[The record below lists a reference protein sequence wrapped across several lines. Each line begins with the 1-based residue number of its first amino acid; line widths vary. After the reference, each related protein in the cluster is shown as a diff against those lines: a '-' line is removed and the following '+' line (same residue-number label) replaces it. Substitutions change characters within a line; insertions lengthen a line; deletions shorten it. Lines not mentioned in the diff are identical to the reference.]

1 MRRGKFKP
9 SAVVKRPQVVVKM
22 QQPSVDSPI
31 AERMANSEGLEMLAV
46 MKTFQHNFG
55 ARLLWFK
62 DGEGELG
69 KRPGWCE

>member
-1 MRRGKFKP
+1 MGRGKVKP

-22 QQPSVDSPI
+22 QLPSVDSPI

-46 MKTFQHNFG
+46 MKTLQHNFG

-62 DGEGELG
+62 DREGELG
-69 KRPGWCE
+69 NRPGWCE

>member
-1 MRRGKFKP
+1 MGRGKVKP

-22 QQPSVDSPI
+22 QLPTVDSPI

-46 MKTFQHNFG
+46 MKALQHNFG

-62 DGEGELG
+62 DREGELG